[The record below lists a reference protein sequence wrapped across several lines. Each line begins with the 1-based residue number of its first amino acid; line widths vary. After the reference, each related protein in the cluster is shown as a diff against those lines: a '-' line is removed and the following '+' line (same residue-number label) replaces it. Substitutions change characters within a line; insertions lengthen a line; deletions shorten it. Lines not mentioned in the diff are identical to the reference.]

1 MKNKVIEFKTKK
13 DYENNKNRINGSP
26 ESLRNLL
33 VFCIE
38 NNDKFLL
45 RKDYKDEIPKEKVH
59 EIIKKYQ
66 EQIEELFLLKMMNIN
81 EELNY
86 YLTDPHT
93 LPYSIYNADIRKIYK
108 LEAKS
113 ENYRKRCKKIAVIK
127 RELTKFKKK
136 IQYNIYSQ
144 SSDSMQEI
152 EIADVCKEYLE
163 KRCEEC
169 NKQIDFITKTIKKK
183 IKELDKEAE
192 ICWNEYRKNKR
203 EGK

>member
-13 DYENNKNRINGSP
+13 DYENNKDRINESP

-45 RKDYKDEIPKEKVH
+45 KKDHKDEIPKEKVH

-66 EQIEELFLLKMMNIN
+66 EQIDELFLLKMMNIN
-81 EELNY
+81 EDLNY
-86 YLTDPHT
+86 YLTDPYT
-93 LPYSIYNADIRKIYK
+93 LPNSLYKPDIREIYK

-113 ENYRKRCKKIAVIK
+113 EIYRKRCKKIAVKK
-127 RELTKFKKK
+127 RELTKFKKE

-144 SSDSMQEI
+144 SSDSMQKI
-152 EIADVCKEYLE
+152 EIADVCKEYSE
-163 KRCEEC
+163 KKCKEC
-169 NKQIDFITKTIKKK
+169 NKEIDVVTKTIKKK
-183 IKELDKEAE
+183 IKELDEDAK
-192 ICWNEYRKNKR
+192 ICWNKYKENKR
-203 EGK
+203 ERR